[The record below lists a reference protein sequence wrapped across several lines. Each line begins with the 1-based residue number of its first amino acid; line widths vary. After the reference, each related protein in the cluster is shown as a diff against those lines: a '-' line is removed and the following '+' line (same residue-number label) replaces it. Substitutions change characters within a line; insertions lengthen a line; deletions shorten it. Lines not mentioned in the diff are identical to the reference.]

1 MATGKT
7 KKYKVVF
14 ESNPEP
20 VDQIVIDALITQ
32 LMVTVTRVGLR
43 TNQLSENND
52 TIEKEKKHG
61 SKEN

>member
-20 VDQIVIDALITQ
+20 VDQIVTDALVTQ

-43 TNQLSENND
+43 TDRLNNND
-52 TIEKEKKHG
+52 AIIVKEKEHG